1 MYLPRDAVYLYL
13 PAKEGMNM
21 LKGLGLDLCEIA
33 RMDRLLTDER
43 FLNRYFSDEE
53 IAYIQSKGKN
63 AAQTLAGIYAAKEA
77 LAKALGTG
85 ITFDLKEI
93 SISHDEAGLPG
104 YSLSGKAAT
113 MGTGDHFM
121 LSISHEAGMAA
132 AVCVR
137 ETDK

>member
-1 MYLPRDAVYLYL
+1 
-13 PAKEGMNM
+13 M

-43 FLNRYFSDEE
+43 FLNRYFTDEE

-63 AAQTLAGIYAAKEA
+63 AAQTLAGLYAAKEA

-93 SISHDEAGLPG
+93 SISHDKAGLPG
-104 YSLSGKAAT
+104 YSLSGKAAK
-113 MGTGDHFM
+113 MGTGDHFL
-121 LSISHEAGMAA
+121 LSISHEAGVAA

-137 ETDK
+137 ETDQ